1 MTALTN
7 SYIDKFDEKL
17 KVYKSIF
24 FNTVT
29 GYGGLLDEMQTIKT
43 LSPLPTEAEMTPA
56 SAGATDPAIYST
68 DQFARFIRN
77 IVHFNIKDFDQFN
90 SASTYSNL
98 TFVKNTA
105 ANGVSPVVHVFNDK
119 ITKNIIE
126 TLKVVNVF
134 VDILEAYKFCI
145 EHDTASAETTPLI
158 PATGYTAEIKIES
171 IELVS
176 DTTRFYDSSIMY
188 PLKSTHKNVG
198 YIRIVNKDSDN
209 TEKSTKTV
217 LFLSIESFYTGMSAP
232 YNYDNCFNK
241 TKIATTGSIVHDIAN
256 TDIFTPGARAN
267 PRTAIT
273 LASSLYARQV
283 YSGRTA
289 DDATSTIN
297 LTLDDRNKA
306 LVKSLLKTLFNLE
319 PKYRKPN
326 VLALYYYYKFVQLYS
341 TLIINVSNVMYA
353 NVELA
358 DNPKRIETRNMSTKK
373 NKRAVSGIEVI
384 TAGAAYSTAPIIS
397 TTAPTGGTAVSATLT
412 LNNKA
417 IPTST
422 IVNINE
428 GGSHY
433 PEAPTTFSLDSTP
446 TTIPANAETGA
457 AAITAVTAVLKG
469 TVVPIAIS
477 DANTTQEQNLDKL
490 RDVINQISDSLSE
503 IMNELSNTVVIENEI
518 TTASVNVAT
527 VSYSADADKK
537 VVINITAPAKYLIL
551 IDLNIKNDLVKDYV
565 IYDKINSRYYTI
577 LKVIDNGSNNFQI
590 KLNAIFEESD
600 RPTTQDELS
609 LDIKVFKNISNNNI
623 SPLPTDDSPTT
634 DIPSAAPYLI
644 ITKKDI
650 NSYKNEYI
658 NNRSVVEKL
667 DSNIKFNTTKIEH
680 HKNLYETQYNKNV
693 FLSRQIISYNIIIG
707 AIVLMLVFINLFNIE
722 KQLVKTISLA
732 SLGALLLLFVI
743 YFVSNITYIE
753 AFAGVGTGHI
763 LYRASNEYIIAEKAK
778 IPATSLAIIKA
789 AKPNVLTIEI
799 DKLNSKFIGYF
810 EKIIIA
816 LPSSDSTDFYSEIKE
831 VITNDK
837 DKKTYIDRM
846 LEIKKVQGTND
857 MDTIKYEIEQSKL
870 YIMVLLVSS
879 IVFITLYNIYINYIS
894 NDKYLSLMLF
904 ICAIVL
910 IVIVSYYIINSN
922 RRVRTVYKSIYWGP
936 EHSANF

>member
-43 LSPLPTEAEMTPA
+43 ISPLPTEAEMTPA
-56 SAGATDPAIYST
+56 SEGATDPAIYST
-68 DQFARFIRN
+68 DQFAKFIRN
-77 IVHFNIKDFDQFN
+77 IVHFDIKNFDQFN
-90 SASTYSNL
+90 SASTYRNL

-119 ITKNIIE
+119 ITKNITE

-145 EHDTASAETTPLI
+145 EHDTASTETTPLI
-158 PATGYTAEIKIES
+158 PATGYTADIKIES

-176 DTTRFYDSSIMY
+176 DTTRFYDNSIMY

-198 YIRIVNKDSDN
+198 YIRIVNKNSDD

-232 YNYDNCFNK
+232 YNYDNCFHK
-241 TKIATTGSIVHDIAN
+241 TKITTTGSIEHNIT
-256 TDIFTPGARAN
+256 TDIFTSGARAN
-267 PRTAIT
+267 PTTAIT

-289 DDATSTIN
+289 DDAASTIN

-353 NVELA
+353 NVELN

-384 TAGAAYSTAPIIS
+384 TAGSGYSAPAPTIS
-397 TTAPTGGTAVSATLT
+397 ATAPTGGTGVTATLSLT
-412 LNNKA
+412 SKT

-422 IVNINE
+422 TVNITD

-433 PEAPTTFSLDSTP
+433 DSAPTIILG
-446 TTIPANAETGA
+446 GA
-457 AAITAVTAVLKG
+457 GPVASGSGATAITAVTAVLKG

-551 IDLNIKNDLVKDYV
+551 NDLNIKNDLVKDYV

-634 DIPSAAPYLI
+634 AIPSAAPYLI

-753 AFAGVGTGHI
+753 AFVVGSGHI

-778 IPATSLAIIKA
+778 IPATSLATINA

>member
-43 LSPLPTEAEMTPA
+43 ISPLPTEAEMTPA
-56 SAGATDPAIYST
+56 SPGATDPAIYST
-68 DQFARFIRN
+68 DQFAKFIRN
-77 IVHFNIKDFDQFN
+77 IVSFDIKNFDQFN
-90 SASTYSNL
+90 IDSTYRNL

-105 ANGVSPVVHVFNDK
+105 ANGVSPVSHSFNDK

-145 EHDTASAETTPLI
+145 ENETASTEPTPLI
-158 PATGYTAEIKIES
+158 PATGYTADIKIES

-176 DTTRFYDSSIMY
+176 DTTRFYNNTIMY
-188 PLKSTHKNVG
+188 PSKSTHKNVG
-198 YIRIVNKDSDN
+198 YIRIVNTDNYN
-209 TEKSTKTV
+209 TEKSTNTV
-217 LFLSIESFYTGMSAP
+217 LFLSIESFYTGMKDP
-232 YNYDNCFNK
+232 YNYDNCFHK
-241 TKIATTGSIVHDIAN
+241 SAITSGTIEDDIS
-256 TDIFTPGARAN
+256 TDIFTSGARTS
-267 PRTAIT
+267 PVTPIT
-273 LASSLYARQV
+273 LTKNLYARQV

-289 DDATSTIN
+289 DDAASTTN
-297 LTLDDRNKA
+297 LTLDERNKA

-358 DNPKRIETRNMSTKK
+358 DKPKRIETRNMSTKK

-384 TAGAAYSTAPIIS
+384 TAGVGYSTAPIIS

-422 IVNINE
+422 IINITE

-433 PEAPTTFSLDSTP
+433 SEAPTTFSLDSTP
-446 TTIPANAETGA
+446 TTIPANTATGA
-457 AAITAVTAVLKG
+457 AAITAVPVVLKG
-469 TVVPIAIS
+469 TVVPIAIR
-477 DANTTQEQNLDKL
+477 DDTITTQEKNLDKL

-503 IMNELSNTVVIENEI
+503 IMNELSNTAVIENVI
-518 TTASVNVAT
+518 TTDTLNPAT
-527 VSYSADADKK
+527 VSYSTDADNK

-551 IDLNIKNDLVKDYV
+551 NDLNIKNDLVKDYV

-577 LKVIDNGSNNFQI
+577 LEVIDNGSNDFKI
-590 KLNAIFEESD
+590 KLNAIFKESD
-600 RPTTQDELS
+600 RPSTQDELS
-609 LDIKVFKNISNNNI
+609 LDIKVFKNISNNDI
-623 SPLPTDDSPTT
+623 SPLPTDGTPTA
-634 DIPSAAPYLI
+634 IPSAAPYLI

-658 NNRSVVEKL
+658 NNRSVVEQL

-722 KQLVKTISLA
+722 KQLVKTISIA

-753 AFAGVGTGHI
+753 AFAMDSQHI
-763 LYRASNEYIIAEKAK
+763 LYRASNEYINAEKGRT
-778 IPATSLAIIKA
+778 PPTATAIIKA

-922 RRVRTVYKSIYWGP
+922 RRVRTVYKNIYWGP

>member
-43 LSPLPTEAEMTPA
+43 ISPLPTEAEY
-56 SAGATDPAIYST
+56 GADGAAIYST
-68 DQFARFIRN
+68 DQFAKFIRN
-77 IVHFNIKDFDQFN
+77 IVSFDIKNFDQFN
-90 SASTYSNL
+90 RDSTYRNL

-105 ANGVSPVVHVFNDK
+105 ANGVSPVSHSFNDK

-145 EHDTASAETTPLI
+145 ENETASTEPTPLI
-158 PATGYTAEIKIES
+158 PATGYTADIKIES

-176 DTTRFYDSSIMY
+176 DTTRFYNNTIMY
-188 PLKSTHKNVG
+188 PSKSTHKNVG
-198 YIRIVNKDSDN
+198 YIRIVNTDNYN
-209 TEKSTKTV
+209 TEKSTNTV
-217 LFLSIESFYTGMSAP
+217 LFLSIESFYTGMKDP
-232 YNYDNCFNK
+232 YNYDNCFHKSAITSGTIEHN
-241 TKIATTGSIVHDIAN
+241 IID
-256 TDIFTPGARAN
+256 DIFTSGARTS
-267 PRTAIT
+267 PVTPIT
-273 LASSLYARQV
+273 LTKNLYARQV

-289 DDATSTIN
+289 DDAASTTN
-297 LTLDDRNKA
+297 LTLDERNKA

-358 DNPKRIETRNMSTKK
+358 DKPKRIETRNMSTKK

-384 TAGAAYSTAPIIS
+384 TAGVGYSTAPIIS

-422 IVNINE
+422 IVNITE
-428 GGSHY
+428 GGTHY
-433 PEAPTTFSLDSTP
+433 SEAPTTFSLDSTP
-446 TTIPANAETGA
+446 TTIPANAATGA
-457 AAITAVTAVLKG
+457 AEITAVTAVLKG

-503 IMNELSNTVVIENEI
+503 IMNELSNTAVIENEI
-518 TTASVNVAT
+518 TTNLNHAT
-527 VSYSADADKK
+527 VSYSADADNR
-537 VVINITAPAKYLIL
+537 VDINIIDPAKYLIL
-551 IDLNIKNDLVKDYV
+551 NDLNIKNDLVKDYV

-577 LKVIDNGSNNFQI
+577 LKVIDNGSNDFQI
-590 KLNAIFEESD
+590 KLNAIFKED
-600 RPTTQDELS
+600 QRPITQDELS
-609 LDIKVFKNISNNNI
+609 LDIKVFKDVSNNDI
-623 SPLPTDDSPTT
+623 SPIPKDGARIP
-634 DIPSAAPYLI
+634 IPSTKPFLI

-658 NNRSVVEKL
+658 NNRSVVEQL

-722 KQLVKTISLA
+722 KQLVKTISIA

-753 AFAGVGTGHI
+753 AFAMDSQHI
-763 LYRASNEYIIAEKAK
+763 LYKASKKYIDDEKGKTSPIAL
-778 IPATSLAIIKA
+778 ATIYA

-922 RRVRTVYKSIYWGP
+922 RRVRTVYKNIYWGP